1 MGATLATLVWVD
13 WLLVG
18 IVLLSLA
25 LGLWRGLTYEVLA
38 LLGWVAAFVAAHA
51 WGATLAAHLP
61 VGAPGSGLDQA
72 AGFAAVFA
80 AVLVAWTLA
89 AQLVRLL
96 VRATPLNALDRT
108 LGAGFGLLRALLVL
122 LALTTV
128 VLMTPASEAPVWRQ
142 SQGAQWLT
150 ELLRGLTPMLSELR
164 VAAQRA

>member
-13 WLLVG
+13 GLLVG
-18 IVLLSLA
+18 IALLSLA
-25 LGLWRGLTYEVLA
+25 VGLWRGLTYEVLA

-51 WGATLAAHLP
+51 WALSLAVHLP
-61 VGAPGSGLDQA
+61 VGAPGSGLQHA

-128 VLMTPASEAPVWRQ
+128 VSMTPAAEAPSWRE

-150 ELLRGLTPMLSELR
+150 ELLRGLMPMLPESW
-164 VAAQRA
+164 ATAQRA